1 MKKIEKTI
9 QPKTKEKLKRI
20 IDKTIKEKGNN
31 ANLNFINTSLITDM
45 SELFFFLVIS
55 MEIFQAGML
64 VM

>member
-20 IDKTIKEKGNN
+20 IDKIIKEKGNN

-45 SELFFFLVIS
+45 SELFFF
-55 MEIFQAGML
+55 
-64 VM
+64 